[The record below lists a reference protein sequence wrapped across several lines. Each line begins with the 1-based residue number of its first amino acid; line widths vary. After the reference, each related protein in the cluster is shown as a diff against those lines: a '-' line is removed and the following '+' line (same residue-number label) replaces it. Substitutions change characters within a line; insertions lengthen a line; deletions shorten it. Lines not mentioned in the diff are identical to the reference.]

1 MKFSGESLCVLLME
15 YVPLTGI
22 QFVRA
27 LLREHASVDNRM
39 MLSNFMAQL
48 VELIAE
54 FHDKHGFLLKDV
66 SLCNVGLRSLQEST
80 VLLLDLDR
88 FEKKANADTA
98 LRNQKRMYTIP
109 AEVAKIA
116 LEANSCDE
124 SWRFISWFELRGFFD
139 HMTEL
144 DTAMFRSFCYRIFSI
159 AAPEVFAQ
167 T

>member
-1 MKFSGESLCVLLME
+1 MAFKTVARLARKHVPLFNQEMFTVKFSGESLCVLLME

-66 SLCNVGLRSLQEST
+66 SLCASACG
-80 VLLLDLDR
+80 R
-88 FEKKANADTA
+88 F
-98 LRNQKRMYTIP
+98 KR
-109 AEVAKIA
+109 A
-116 LEANSCDE
+116 
-124 SWRFISWFELRGFFD
+124 
-139 HMTEL
+139 
-144 DTAMFRSFCYRIFSI
+144 RSFC
-159 AAPEVFAQ
+159 
-167 T
+167 